1 MTFDRSQTESIRAS
15 DSPKLSSRCGQ
26 CKQNGEVLKCERCLE
41 IACAKCQK
49 MDTAHL
55 LILKQYDVS
64 WFCNKCKPKALN
76 AIHSDK
82 EIEDRCAEYMSRITK
97 RITRVETALE
107 EKATK
112 ADLDN
117 STQAINTQLQTL
129 QQEIKKLTHPQAQTT
144 GTHPTMTAPINQD
157 LASVVKE
164 EITERE

>member
-1 MTFDRSQTESIRAS
+1 
-15 DSPKLSSRCGQ
+15 
-26 CKQNGEVLKCERCLE
+26 
-41 IACAKCQK
+41 

-55 LILKQYDVS
+55 LILKQCDVS
-64 WFCNKCKPKALN
+64 WLCNKCKPKALN

-82 EIEDRCAEYMSRITK
+82 EIEVRCADYISRITK

-112 ADLDN
+112 AYLDN

-144 GTHPTMTAPINQD
+144 GTHPTMAAPINQD
-157 LASVVKE
+157 LVSEEVHASMSGLKLGHAN
-164 EITERE
+164 ITTRLLTSSLMQCG

>member
-1 MTFDRSQTESIRAS
+1 
-15 DSPKLSSRCGQ
+15 
-26 CKQNGEVLKCERCLE
+26 
-41 IACAKCQK
+41 

-82 EIEDRCAEYMSRITK
+82 EIEGRCAEYMSRITK

-107 EKATK
+107 EKS
-112 ADLDN
+112 LDN

-129 QQEIKKLTHPQAQTT
+129 QQETKKLTHPQAQTT
-144 GTHPTMTAPINQD
+144 GTQPTMTAPINQD

-164 EITERE
+164 EITEREQIMAKNSI